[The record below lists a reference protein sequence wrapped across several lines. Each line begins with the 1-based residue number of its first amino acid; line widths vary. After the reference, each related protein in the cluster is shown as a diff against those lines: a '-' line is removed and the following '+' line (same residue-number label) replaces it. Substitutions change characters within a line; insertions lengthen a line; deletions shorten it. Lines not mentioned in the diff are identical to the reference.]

1 MKFHD
6 FAPKYLKMVQ
16 FSFQIPLEIP
26 RNPIESRQQNSL
38 RNLPGFA
45 KLQIKIS
52 PRLFNIFYPNIF
64 YSETMNLL
72 HRFRTFPALSEV
84 FGKMRNYT

>member
-52 PRLFNIFYPNIF
+52 PRLFNIFYSGLFYMKTMKILHEISTLPAC
-64 YSETMNLL
+64 YSE
-72 HRFRTFPALSEV
+72 F
-84 FGKMRNYT
+84 

>member
-16 FSFQIPLEIP
+16 FSVQIPLEIP
-26 RNPIESRQQNSL
+26 RNPSESLSQNSL

-52 PRLFNIFYPNIF
+52 PRLFNIFYSNIF
-64 YSETMNLL
+64 YSKTMNLL